1 MVFKVSSGHESAQ
14 QPSTGQGVA
23 DILCADTLVTEAV
36 ADGDTRAAATV
47 RHPKLVTSRI

>member
-14 QPSTGQGVA
+14 QPSTGQGFA

-36 ADGDTRAAATV
+36 ADGDTRAATV